1 MIDRWDDYEYE
12 DFEDDLKPLHPP
24 GPLSKFPSGQ
34 HLWPAVIC
42 LILFYLASTVH
53 AGHQYGRLL
62 PVSGASIFQDNE
74 YWRLFTALFV
84 HGSLLH
90 LLSNAFMFVVFGWLL
105 RAYFGFITFPVISF
119 LMGIV
124 SNLAT
129 VAFYKPEIQLVGA
142 SGMIYAMAA
151 LWLVFY
157 MKYDTE
163 RRLSV
168 RIFRAAGFVMIMLVP
183 STFEPQVSYLAHA
196 MGFAAGIVTGLLVL
210 PVIKVR
216 DPG

>member
-1 MIDRWDDYEYE
+1 MDDRDYYME
-12 DFEDDLKPLHPP
+12 DFEDDLEPLHPP
-24 GPLSKFPSGQ
+24 GPLSKFPSGR
-34 HLWPAVIC
+34 HLRPAVIC
-42 LILFYLASTVH
+42 LVLFYLASTVH
-53 AGHQYGRLL
+53 AGHQYGSLL
-62 PVSGASIFQDNE
+62 PVSGAAIFKNLE
-74 YWRLFTALFV
+74 LWRLFTALFV

-90 LLSNAFMFVVFGWLL
+90 LLSNAFMFLVFGWLL
-105 RAYFGFITFPVISF
+105 KAYFGYITFPVISF
-119 LMGIV
+119 LMGIA

-129 VAFYKPEIQLVGA
+129 VALYRPHVQLVGA

-163 RRLSV
+163 RRLPV
-168 RIFRAAGFVMIMLVP
+168 RIFRAVGFVLVMLVP
-183 STFEPQVSYLAHA
+183 STFEPQTSYLAHA